1 MGVLPSQWPVSCL
14 LRKPFPVLCSGILL
28 FPATPAHVALVVPWV
43 ITLTSRGLT
52 EEEGQLVC
60 RPPSTHCEHHRFSS
74 LLDKAQILLTP
85 SRSLATKS
93 QGHISLVREWP
104 HQPHCPV
111 LPIVQR
117 PKKKKK
123 KVLYICP
130 FLGVYNYDRPYTTS
144 SFVEVSGIFFFSHAS
159 PSGL

>member
-93 QGHISLVREWP
+93 QGHIILVREWP

-117 PKKKKK
+117 PKKK

-144 SFVEVSGIFFFSHAS
+144 SFVEGSGIFFFSHAS